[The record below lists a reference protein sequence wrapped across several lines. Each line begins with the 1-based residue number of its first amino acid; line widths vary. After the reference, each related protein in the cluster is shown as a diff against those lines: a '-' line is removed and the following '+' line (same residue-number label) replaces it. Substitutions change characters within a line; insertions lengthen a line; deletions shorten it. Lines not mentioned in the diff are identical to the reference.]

1 MDNLEETYFEDEEE
15 EEYTYYCVF
24 CKANLGHQN
33 PRQLCGKTYCPYE
46 EEYFELYDK
55 KFNEYKKELSQ
66 KYIEKNWGMF
76 SDKGCVEVDK
86 VIQKC
91 NTFSS
96 ATLELDKLKFG
107 KFTSEVNDKFVKNL
121 VFTFYQEIEEL
132 VNSYLDNVN
141 LSRGLY

>member
-1 MDNLEETYFEDEEE
+1 
-15 EEYTYYCVF
+15 
-24 CKANLGHQN
+24 
-33 PRQLCGKTYCPYE
+33 
-46 EEYFELYDK
+46 
-55 KFNEYKKELSQ
+55 
-66 KYIEKNWGMF
+66 MF